1 MMSFLHDLTT
11 VAAVLA
17 VVAINVVILAPVV
30 SRTASNAD
38 SVKREFHIACASAG
52 GATAWD
58 GRQWVCIK

>member
-38 SVKREFHIACASAG
+38 SVKQEFHVTCVSAG
-52 GATAWD
+52 GTPAWS